1 MEPETLARHAEI
13 LRICRVISNMTIE
26 EEIAGLHEL
35 LTSLGN
41 ANPSEFPLES
51 ISPDFLYLNDIFC

>member
-1 MEPETLARHAEI
+1 MA
-13 LRICRVISNMTIE
+13 IE
-26 EEIAGLHEL
+26 EEIAGLHKL

-41 ANPSEFPLES
+41 ANTTEFVLER